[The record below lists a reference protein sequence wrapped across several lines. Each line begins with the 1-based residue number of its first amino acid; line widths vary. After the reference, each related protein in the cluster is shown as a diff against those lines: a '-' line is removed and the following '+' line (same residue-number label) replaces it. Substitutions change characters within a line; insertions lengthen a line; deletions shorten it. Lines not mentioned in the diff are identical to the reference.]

1 MTTEQRAGWRAN
13 KARDQVHIQP
23 SLEKT
28 HRGMWNEP
36 RDKGRRVCV
45 KTRRR
50 HLKSLS
56 PKCKYPPKPRTP
68 GLIDGVGVIT
78 RDYWRYAANYI
89 SFFLFLAAHG
99 GGLRGRKR
107 KHSTLLLNK
116 WLKENIPGLML
127 IWSGTLGRFSLFR
140 LFSLFFFFFGSF
152 FSPVQMIDEAEWAT
166 LGSSSAVV
174 ASRCVAT
181 CWCTLGTASEGKPSA
196 IWQVFGKHSSNPGK
210 KNKKTFS
217 WHLKWF

>member
-1 MTTEQRAGWRAN
+1 MQISSQM
-13 KARDQVHIQP
+13 K
-23 SLEKT
+23 
-28 HRGMWNEP
+28 
-36 RDKGRRVCV
+36 
-45 KTRRR
+45 
-50 HLKSLS
+50 
-56 PKCKYPPKPRTP
+56 KPRTP

-140 LFSLFFFFFGSF
+140 LFSLFLFFFWFVFQPCTNDWRGWMS
-152 FSPVQMIDEAEWAT
+152 DTW
-166 LGSSSAVV
+166 SSSAVV
-174 ASRCVAT
+174 ASRCVGECERPPVGAH
-181 CWCTLGTASEGKPSA
+181 WAQLARGNLQPSDRSSENTAEPQSRKEK
-196 IWQVFGKHSSNPGK
+196 
-210 KNKKTFS
+210 
-217 WHLKWF
+217 